1 MLAVDPGFDIR
12 NGLVLPINLGFG
24 QYEEAEGRQ
33 FYRQVVER
41 VASLAG
47 VRSATLA
54 AYVPLGQ
61 VHGSHWVE
69 IEGYERGEDESMLLK
84 RNIVGT
90 DYFETMGIPIL
101 RGRGINDRDR
111 ETTRP
116 VAVINETMASRYW
129 AGRDPL
135 GGRIRMGE
143 ATLEVVGVMK
153 DGKYRDF
160 DDEAE
165 PYFCLPRSQDKFEKS
180 SNLVVRTAG
189 DPRTIMAPLL
199 EEIRQV
205 DPNLPVSNMVTMD
218 QFLEYSLAGAKGTA
232 TLVGIFGLVALTLA
246 MVGVYG
252 VMSFSVSQRTREFGI
267 RMALGARRGEIL
279 KMVLSQGMRLTL
291 IGVIVGMAIAF
302 GVTRVIA
309 GLLYE
314 VSVLDP
320 FVFTFV
326 SLALVAI
333 SALACYVPARWATRV
348 DPMAALR
355 YE

>member
-1 MLAVDPGFDIR
+1 VDPGFDTR

-24 QYEEAEGRQ
+24 QYGEAEGRQ
-33 FYRQVVER
+33 FFRQVVER

-54 AYVPLGQ
+54 AYVPISF

-69 IEGYERGEDESMLLK
+69 IEGYERGENESMQLK
-84 RNIVGT
+84 RNIVGPN
-90 DYFETMGIPIL
+90 YFETMRIPVL
-101 RGRGINDRDR
+101 RGRGINDGDR

-135 GGRIRMGE
+135 GGTVRMGDL
-143 ATLEVVGVMK
+143 TLEVVGVIK
-153 DGKYRDF
+153 NGKYGGLVD
-160 DDEAE
+160 APE
-165 PYFCLPRSQDKFEKS
+165 PYFCLSLSQDRFGKRL
-180 SNLVVRTAG
+180 NLVVRTAG
-189 DPRTIMAPLL
+189 DPRTMIAPVLG
-199 EEIRQV
+199 EIRRM
-205 DPNLPVSNMVTMD
+205 DSNLPVSNIMTMN
-218 QFLEYSLAGAKGTA
+218 QLLEYSLADAKGKA
-232 TLVGIFGLVALTLA
+232 TLVGVFGLIALALA

-252 VMSFSVSQRTREFGI
+252 VMSFSVSQRTQEFGI

-291 IGVIVGMAIAF
+291 IGVVVGLAIAL
-302 GVTRVIA
+302 GVTRVIS

-320 FVFTFV
+320 VVFASV
-326 SLALVAI
+326 PLALAAVA
-333 SALACYVPARWATRV
+333 ALACYFPARWATRV